1 MWLGQLLCRQRLIK
15 MSSINFSRDTDSA
28 DYLNAMRKELAQSK
42 AKNTKSTA
50 LLEYILD
57 FYNTVAM
64 TNAMTLNNNK
74 INFANAMTIIN
85 ALVRTDQL
93 TGTFV
98 IDTAKIDFSD
108 ISSGVSEFS
117 LLLND
122 GTSFILLNDGTSK
135 LLGQVAI

>member
-1 MWLGQLLCRQRLIK
+1 

-57 FYNTVAM
+57 FYNTVSM
-64 TNAMTLNNNK
+64 TNAVTLNNNK
-74 INFANAMTIIN
+74 VNFANAMTIIN
-85 ALVRTDQL
+85 DLVRTDQL

-135 LLGQVAI
+135 LLGQVVI

>member
-1 MWLGQLLCRQRLIK
+1 

-28 DYLNAMRKELAQSK
+28 DYLNAIRKELAQSK

-57 FYNTVAM
+57 FYNTVNL
-64 TNAMTLNNNK
+64 TNTVNLNNNK
-74 INFANAMTIIN
+74 HSFANQVNLSNSMT
-85 ALVRTDQL
+85 RTDQL

-108 ISSGVSEFS
+108 IGFISNYLLYEDSSGD
-117 LLLND
+117 LLYED
-122 GTSFILLNDGTSK
+122 GDK
-135 LLGQVAI
+135 LLYEDSG

>member
-1 MWLGQLLCRQRLIK
+1 
-15 MSSINFSRDTDSA
+15 MSSINISRDTDSA

-57 FYNTVAM
+57 FYNTVSM
-64 TNAMTLNNNK
+64 TNAVTLNNNK
-74 INFANAMTIIN
+74 IDFTNALSMIN
-85 ALVRTDQL
+85 AVVRTDQL

-98 IDTAKIDFSD
+98 IDAAKIDFSD
-108 ISSGVSEFS
+108 ISSGVLQFS

-122 GTSFILLNDGTSK
+122 GTSFILLDDGTSK
-135 LLGQVAI
+135 LIGQVGI

>member
-1 MWLGQLLCRQRLIK
+1 
-15 MSSINFSRDTDSA
+15 MSSINFSRDTESA

-57 FYNTVAM
+57 FYNTASM
-64 TNAMTLNNNK
+64 TNAVTLNGNK
-74 INFANAMTIIN
+74 FNILSALTIIN
-85 ALVRTDQL
+85 ALIRTDQL

-98 IDTAKIDFSD
+98 IDTAQIDFSD
-108 ISSGVSEFS
+108 ISSGVSQFS

-122 GTSFILLNDGTSK
+122 GTSFILLDDGTSK
-135 LLGQVAI
+135 LIGQVEI